1 MSSFCTCFGKKRTS
15 KIKTEAIARKTGVNL
30 CGKEREKTTKVD
42 ATDANFD
49 EVVLGASVPVI
60 VDMWAEWCGPCKMI
74 EPYLD
79 DISNEYGEKVLIAR
93 VDVDA
98 SPGVAIRY
106 GARSIPMLLFVK
118 DGKVVDQV
126 IGAVPKKQVVKK
138 LNAILDS

>member
-1 MSSFCTCFGKKRTS
+1 MA
-15 KIKTEAIARKTGVNL
+15 KI
-30 CGKEREKTTKVD
+30 D

-49 EVVLGASVPVI
+49 QVVLGASVPVI

-79 DISNEYGEKVLIAR
+79 EISEEYGEEVLIAR

-98 SPGVAIRY
+98 SPGVTVRY
-106 GARSIPMLLFVK
+106 GARSIPMLLFIK

-126 IGAVPKKQVVKK
+126 IGAVPKKHVVKK
-138 LNAILDS
+138 LKAILES